1 MDSTGYVRRSEN
13 PGKKQCR
20 IDGQDPS
27 ECRATP
33 RIFPDPVP
41 FRNGYGCVG
50 LQDKGSI
57 SVAHVICGLHCIVC
71 HQKRGGGKET
81 RRVVKGYGRQ
91 RAEYQYRKKTIYL
104 RFNGDGNLD
113 GNSDINLQAGNT
125 FKYLGATLAN
135 NGDLDA
141 EMTHLQ
147 SGWKNWKRVSGILCD
162 RRISLRVKG

>member
-57 SVAHVICGLHCIVC
+57 SVVHVMLMTFFCVAPEVRLL
-71 HQKRGGGKET
+71 KRK
-81 RRVVKGYGRQ
+81 
-91 RAEYQYRKKTIYL
+91 
-104 RFNGDGNLD
+104 
-113 GNSDINLQAGNT
+113 
-125 FKYLGATLAN
+125 
-135 NGDLDA
+135 
-141 EMTHLQ
+141 
-147 SGWKNWKRVSGILCD
+147 
-162 RRISLRVKG
+162 